1 MTKLRIEK
9 FSDSKLLLVSL
20 VMLFLGL
27 YLIGDGIGSIIIYN
41 QQRSIEHIPRLMRA
55 SVGGFIIF
63 YVIGMSLTWNIA
75 KRYWWLL
82 IIIVVSAILTSYL
95 IYVITM

>member
-1 MTKLRIEK
+1 MRKLRIEK

-20 VMLFLGL
+20 VMLFLGM

-41 QQRSIEHIPRLMRA
+41 QQRPIEHVPRLMRT
-55 SVGGFIIF
+55 SVGFFIIF
-63 YVIGMSLTWNIA
+63 YVLGVSLTWDIV
-75 KRYWWLL
+75 KKYWWLL
-82 IIIVVSAILTSYL
+82 IIVVASSILASYL

>member
-1 MTKLRIEK
+1 MKKLRIEILRGRR
-9 FSDSKLLLVSL
+9 LLLVSL

-41 QQRSIEHIPRLMRA
+41 QQRLIEHIPRLMRA
-55 SVGGFIIF
+55 LVGGFIIF
-63 YVIGMSLTWNIA
+63 YVLGVSLTWRII
-75 KRYWWLL
+75 KKYWWLL
-82 IIIVVSAILTSYL
+82 IIVVASAILTSYI